1 MRDRDANQRDSGRL
15 SMLLACGRRSVNV
28 RSFALG
34 EARSLSHEKQRTKLP
49 SESRPD
55 AY

>member
-1 MRDRDANQRDSGRL
+1 
-15 SMLLACGRRSVNV
+15 MLLACERRLANV

-34 EARSLSHEKQRTKLP
+34 EARSLSQEKQRTKVP